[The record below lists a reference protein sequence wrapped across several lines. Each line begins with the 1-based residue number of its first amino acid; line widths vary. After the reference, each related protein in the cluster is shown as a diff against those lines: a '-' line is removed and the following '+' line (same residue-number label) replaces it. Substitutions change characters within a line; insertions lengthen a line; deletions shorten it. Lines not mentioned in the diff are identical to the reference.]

1 MGEGQHRQTTVSW
14 RKPVARAD
22 MICCPGDLIGIQDH
36 ALWISGRAGGHE
48 ADMAFDRWKQRSWVG
63 TALAV
68 ALRSLLCACLL
79 DKQFASLPGNNL
91 GSSGTR
97 KAPGLFRLFHKQHV
111 WLVHTNCSC
120 PFFLLG
126 IGSQGDKHVPPGQRS
141 EPEHRIGNPA

>member
-1 MGEGQHRQTTVSW
+1 
-14 RKPVARAD
+14 
-22 MICCPGDLIGIQDH
+22 
-36 ALWISGRAGGHE
+36 
-48 ADMAFDRWKQRSWVG
+48 MAFDRWKQRSWVG

-68 ALRSLLCACLL
+68 ALRSLLSACLL

-126 IGSQGDKHVPPGQRS
+126 IGSQGNEHVPTGQRS
-141 EPEHRIGNPA
+141 EPEHRIGNPPCDGTSSFGLFPPPRCRSVQGRRSPSV